1 MAPWLFLV
9 ASLIGAL
16 ATVTA
21 LVPARHIWFLT
32 IPYFFSA
39 WLTGE
44 LALHQIAWQA
54 IATVVFVACG
64 ALGAWPGI
72 LGLVITLCSWGGLIV
87 CQRRAVA
94 SGEVF
99 ARALREGLGSDYW
112 PETAPWPATAE
123 FPLRPFKMRRPDVE
137 RVRNISY
144 GPAGKRNF
152 LDVYRN
158 RSHPEHCPVLLQIH
172 GGGWMIGQKD
182 QQGLPLMYHLA
193 ARGWVCVAPNYRLSP
208 RATFPDHLT
217 DVKRVLAWIRQHG
230 AEYGADPAFVVVTG
244 GSAGGHLAAMVALT
258 ANDPKLQPG
267 FEDVDTSV
275 AGSVPFYGV
284 YDFLDRHG
292 VRGGQSMRPFLQK
305 YVMKCSPDDQRERW
319 QEASPIDRV
328 HADAPP
334 FMVLHGTNDS
344 LAFVEDARLF
354 VRALRGVSHN
364 PVVYAEIP
372 GAQHAFD
379 IFHSVRCQYAVQ
391 AVTRFCECVRVR
403 SGNLPKPTDIEAK
416 KAD

>member
-1 MAPWLFLV
+1 MVPWLFLV

-21 LVPARHIWFLT
+21 LVPARHLWFFT
-32 IPYFFSA
+32 IPYFFSS

-44 LALHQIAWQA
+44 LAWHHIAWQA
-54 IATVVFVACG
+54 ITTVVFVACG
-64 ALGAWPGI
+64 ALGAWPGV
-72 LGLVITLCSWGGLIV
+72 LGLMITLCSWGGLIV
-87 CQRRAVA
+87 YQRRAVA
-94 SGEVF
+94 SGEAF
-99 ARALREGLGSDYW
+99 ELALREGLGSDYW
-112 PETAPWPATAE
+112 PETAPWPATAGV
-123 FPLRPFKMRRPDVE
+123 PLRPFKMRRPDVE

-144 GPAGKRNF
+144 GAVGKRNH

-158 RSHPEHCPVLLQIH
+158 CSRPEHCPVLLQIH
-172 GGGWMIGQKD
+172 GGGWTIGQKD
-182 QQGLPLMYHLA
+182 QQGLPLMYHMA

-208 RATFPDHLT
+208 RATFPDHLI
-217 DVKRVLAWIRQHG
+217 DVKLALAWIRQHG
-230 AEYGADPAFVVVTG
+230 AEYGADPSFVVVTG
-244 GSAGGHLAAMVALT
+244 GSAGGHLAALAALT

-267 FEDVDTSV
+267 FEGVDTSV

-305 YVMKCSPDDQRERW
+305 FVMKCSPEEQRERW
-319 QEASPIDRV
+319 QEASPIDCV

-334 FMVLHGTNDS
+334 FMVIHGANDS

-354 VRALRGVSHN
+354 VRALRGVSRN

-391 AVTRFCECVRVR
+391 AVTRFCEYVRVR
-403 SGNLPKPTDIEAK
+403 SGPPKPAGPR
-416 KAD
+416 AN